1 MQTREVIAWQIVDPE
16 VIRSGHIQPTITD
29 KPRVAQI
36 WKDAGI
42 KLREL
47 IAKDEVAA

>member
-1 MQTREVIAWQIVDPE
+1 MMSNREVIAWQVVDQKDQE
-16 VIRSGHIQPTITD
+16 FLNATITD
-29 KPRVAQI
+29 KPRVAQL
-36 WKDAGI
+36 WKSAGI